1 MERYNALF
9 SLNGKKALISG
20 GTGGLGSAIAEAFL
34 QQGADV
40 AVCGRNPDKARDM
53 KETADKAGQ
62 KLYVFE
68 WILPA
73 RRRWSGFLVRQKK
86 SWAEWTFW

>member
-1 MERYNALF
+1 MERYNDLF

-34 QQGADV
+34 QQGAEV
-40 AVCGRNPDKARDM
+40 AVCGRYPDKVRDM

-62 KLYVFE
+62 KLYVFGCDITCQTE
-68 WILPA
+68 VERL
-73 RRRWSGFLVRQKK
+73 LCQV
-86 SWAEWTFW
+86 